1 MVDLVEEY
9 KKHREELEIYNK
21 TTPKGLNKQPQWG

>member
-9 KKHREELEIYNK
+9 KKYSEELGIYIK
-21 TTPKGLNKQPQWG
+21 TTPEGLNKQPQWG